1 MNYKLLNKNYAEELK
16 SKSIKEFVLSNR
28 NIEDPDKYLSL
39 TKDDVHHYSLLE
51 NIEKA
56 KSLILKT
63 IKDSGKI
70 GIICDSDVDGMASA
84 SMLYQYLSRN
94 YDQSKLSYFIHTK
107 KQHGI
112 SDVLS
117 QILKSKIDLLIV
129 PDAGTNDTKECK
141 ILQEKNI
148 QVIVLDHHQAEE
160 ENPYAIVVNNQLG
173 NYPNKY
179 LSGAGVTK
187 KFLESLDDELWD
199 DSSDFDDLVAI
210 SIIADS
216 MSILEYENRYLVT
229 KGLKNIRNKFI
240 QAIIEKQSYSIG
252 NVDNINV
259 NIIAFYISPLIN
271 ALIRSGSLEEKELM
285 FKAFIN
291 DPTTFPYKKRNGE
304 EIQETMQ
311 EMVARLAT
319 NLKAKQNREIDKSLD
334 YLRGLIDKNKWN
346 ENKILFVDADGVD
359 YSFTGLTAMK
369 LASEYQKPCLLIR
382 KNRDNVFAGSARN
395 YGNQIE
401 NLKDYLLETGYFEY
415 AQGHPSSFGLGIKI
429 ENIKPALEK
438 LNEQLK
444 DINFGEFIHYIDFE
458 ISIENLSVEIIKDMN
473 ELYDYYGN
481 GIEES
486 LVLVKNIPVN
496 TTDIE
501 LMGKTEDTWKFLY
514 NNEIQFIK
522 FKNGEDDV
530 ILQARKNDWSGVHLN
545 INAICKMSINE
556 YGGVRI
562 PQCIVVDYEII
573 E

>member
-1 MNYKLLNKNYAEELK
+1 MNYKLLNKNYEQELENK
-16 SKSIKEFVLSNR
+16 TIKEYILSNR
-28 NIEDPDKYLSL
+28 NIDNPSIYLSL
-39 TKDDVHHYSLLE
+39 TKDNVHHYSLLE
-51 NIEKA
+51 NIDEA
-56 KSLILKT
+56 KNLLLETMKSQ
-63 IKDSGKI
+63 GKI
-70 GIICDSDVDGMASA
+70 GIIVDVDVDGFASA
-84 SMLYQYLSRN
+84 SILYQYLARN
-94 YDQSKLSYFIHTK
+94 YDQSKLKYFIHTK

-112 SDVLS
+112 GDVLS

-129 PDAGTNDTKECK
+129 PDAGTNDVKECK

-148 QVIVLDHHQAEE
+148 QVIVLDHHQVEE
-160 ENPYAIVVNNQLG
+160 ENPYAIVVNNQMG
-173 NYPNKY
+173 DYPNKY

-199 DSSDFDDLVAI
+199 DSSDFDDLVAM

-229 KGLKNIRNKFI
+229 KGLKNIKNKFI
-240 QAIIEKQSYSIG
+240 QAVIEKQSYSIG
-252 NVDNINV
+252 NTDNINV
-259 NIIAFYISPLIN
+259 NVVAFYISPLIN

-285 FKAFIN
+285 FKAFIG

-319 NLKAKQNREIDKSLD
+319 NLKAKQNREIDKSLE
-334 YLRGLIDKNKWN
+334 YLRGLIEKNKWN
-346 ENKILFVDADGVD
+346 KNKILFVDADGVD
-359 YSFTGLTAMK
+359 YSYTGLVCMK

-382 KNRDNVFAGSARN
+382 KGRDNTFAGSIRN

-401 NLKDYLLETGYFEY
+401 NLKDYLMETGLFEY
-415 AQGHPSSFGLGIKI
+415 AQGHSNAAGIGIKI
-429 ENIKPALEK
+429 ENIKPVIEK
-438 LNEQLK
+438 LNNDLK

-458 ISIENLSVEIIKDMN
+458 IDIENLTIEIIKDMN

-486 LVLVKNIPVN
+486 LVLVRNIPVN
-496 TTDIE
+496 TNDVE

-522 FKNGEDDV
+522 FKNNQDDA
-530 ILQARKNDWSGVHLN
+530 ILQARQNDWSGANLK
-545 INAICKMSINE
+545 INAICKLSINE

-562 PQCIVVDYEII
+562 PQCIVVDYEVIG
-573 E
+573 

>member
-84 SMLYQYLSRN
+84 SMLYQYLARN

-496 TTDIE
+496 TTNIE

-522 FKNGEDDV
+522 FKNNKDDA
-530 ILQARKNDWSGVHLN
+530 IMKARQNDWSGANLK
-545 INAICKMSINE
+545 INAICKLSMNE

>member
-1 MNYKLLNKNYAEELK
+1 MNYKLLNKNYEKELENK
-16 SKSIKEFVLSNR
+16 TIKEFVLLNR
-28 NIEDPDKYLSL
+28 NIENPREYLSL
-39 TKDDVHHYSLLE
+39 TKDNVHNYSLLE
-51 NIEKA
+51 NIDEA
-56 KSLILKT
+56 KNLLLET
-63 IKDSGKI
+63 IKNKGKI
-70 GIICDSDVDGMASA
+70 GIICDSDSDGFASA
-84 SMLYQYLSRN
+84 SILYQYLSRN
-94 YDQSKLSYFIHTK
+94 YDSSKLTYFIHTK

-112 SDVLS
+112 HDLLQ
-117 QILKSKIDLLIV
+117 QILKSKINLLIV
-129 PDAGTNDTKECK
+129 PDAGTNDVEECK
-141 ILQEKNI
+141 ILQEKGI
-148 QVIVLDHHQAEE
+148 QTIILDHHQVEV
-160 ENPYAIVVNNQLG
+160 ENPYAVVVNNQLG
-173 NYPNKY
+173 EYPNKF

-187 KFLESLDDELWD
+187 KFLESLDTEFWD
-199 DSSDFDDLVAI
+199 DSSDFDDLVAM

-240 QAIIEKQSYSIG
+240 QVIIEKQSYSIG
-252 NVDNINV
+252 NTDNINV
-259 NIIAFYISPLIN
+259 NIVAFYISPLIN

-285 FKAFIN
+285 FKAFIG
-291 DPTTFPYKKRNGE
+291 DTTTFPYKKRSGE

-319 NLKAKQNREIDKSLD
+319 NLKAKQNREIDKSLE
-334 YLRGLIDKNKWN
+334 YLRGLIEKNEWN
-346 ENKILFVDADGVD
+346 KNKILFVDADGVD

-382 KNRDNVFAGSARN
+382 KGRDNIFAGSARN

-401 NLKDYLLETGYFEY
+401 NLKDYLLETGLFEY

-438 LNEQLK
+438 INEELK

-458 ISIENLSVEIIKDMN
+458 IDIENLTIEIIKDMN

-486 LVLVKNIPVN
+486 LVLIRNIPVN
-496 TTDIE
+496 TNDIE

-522 FKNGEDDV
+522 FKNNQDDA
-530 ILQARKNDWSGVHLN
+530 ILQARQNDWSGANLK
-545 INAICKMSINE
+545 INAICKLSINE
-556 YGGVRI
+556 YGGIRI
-562 PQCIVVDYEII
+562 PQCIVVDYEVMG
-573 E
+573 

>member
-1 MNYKLLNKNYAEELK
+1 MNYRLLNKNYKQELENK
-16 SKSIKEFVLSNR
+16 TIKEYVLSNR
-28 NIEDPDKYLSL
+28 NIEDPNTYLSL
-39 TKDDVHHYSLLE
+39 TKDNVHHYSLLE
-51 NIEKA
+51 NIAKA
-56 KSLILKT
+56 KNLLLEM
-63 IKDSGKI
+63 IKNKGKI
-70 GIICDSDVDGMASA
+70 GIIIDPDGDGYISA
-84 SMLYQYLSRN
+84 SILYQYLARN
-94 YDQSKLSYFIHTK
+94 YDQPKLSYFIHTK

-112 SDVLS
+112 GDLLS

-129 PDAGTNDTKECK
+129 PDAGTNDVKECK

-148 QVIVLDHHQAEE
+148 QIIILDHHQVEE
-160 ENPYAIVVNNQLG
+160 ENPYAVVVNNQLG

-229 KGLKNIRNKFI
+229 KGLKNIKNKFI
-240 QAIIEKQSYSIG
+240 EAIIEKQSYSIG
-252 NVDNINV
+252 NTDNINV
-259 NIIAFYISPLIN
+259 NVVAFYISPLIN

-285 FKAFIN
+285 FRAFIN
-291 DPTTFPYKKRNGE
+291 DPETFPYKKRNGE
-304 EIQETMQ
+304 EIQETIQ

-319 NLKAKQNREIDKSLD
+319 NLKAKQNREIDKSLE

-382 KNRDNVFAGSARN
+382 KGRDNIFAGSARN

-401 NLKDYLLETGYFEY
+401 NLKDYLLETGLFEY

-438 LNEQLK
+438 INEELK
-444 DINFGEFIHYIDFE
+444 DINFGEFIHYVDFE
-458 ISIENLSVEIIKDMN
+458 IDIENLTIEIIKDMN

-486 LVLVKNIPVN
+486 LVLIRNIPVN
-496 TTDIE
+496 TNDIE

-522 FKNGEDDV
+522 FKNNQDDA
-530 ILQARKNDWSGVHLN
+530 ILQARQNDWSGAHLN
-545 INAICKMSINE
+545 INAICKLSINE
-556 YGGVRI
+556 YGGIRV
-562 PQCIVVDYEII
+562 PQCIVVDYEVV

>member
-334 YLRGLIDKNKWN
+334 YLCGLIDKNKWN

>member
-1 MNYKLLNKNYAEELK
+1 MNYRLLNKDYEKELK

-39 TKDDVHHYSLLE
+39 TKDDIHHYSLLE
-51 NIEKA
+51 NIEEA
-56 KSLILKT
+56 KSLLLET
-63 IKDSGKI
+63 IKNKGKI
-70 GIICDSDVDGMASA
+70 GIIVDVDVDGFSSA
-84 SMLYQYLSRN
+84 SILYQYLSRN
-94 YDQSKLSYFIHTK
+94 YDQSKLEYFIHTK

-112 SDVLS
+112 HDLLPL
-117 QILKSKIDLLIV
+117 ILKSNINLLIV
-129 PDAGTNDTKECK
+129 PDAGTNDVEECK
-141 ILQEKNI
+141 TLQEKNI
-148 QVIVLDHHQAEE
+148 QIIILDHHQIET
-160 ENPYAIVVNNQLG
+160 ENPYAVVVNNQMG

-187 KFLESLDDELWD
+187 KFLECLDDEFWD
-199 DSSDFDDLVAI
+199 NSNDFDDLVAI
-210 SIIADS
+210 SIVADS

-229 KGLKNIRNKFI
+229 KGLKNIQNKFI
-240 QAIIEKQSYSIG
+240 QSIIEKQSYSIG

-259 NIIAFYISPLIN
+259 NIVAFYIAPLIN

-285 FKAFIN
+285 FKAFIG
-291 DPTTFPYKKRNGE
+291 DPTTFPYKKRSGE
-304 EIQETMQ
+304 EVQETMQ

-319 NLKAKQNREIDKSLD
+319 NLKAKQNREIDKSLE
-334 YLRGLIDKNKWN
+334 YLRGLIDKNEWN
-346 ENKILFVDADGVD
+346 KNKILFVDADGVD

-401 NLKDYLLETGYFEY
+401 NLKDYLLETNLFEY

-429 ENIKPALEK
+429 ENIKPAIEK
-438 LNEQLK
+438 INEQLK
-444 DINFGEFIHYIDFE
+444 DINFGEFIHYIDFV
-458 ISIENLSVEIIKDMN
+458 INVENLTIDIIKEMN

-486 LVLVKNIPVN
+486 LVLVENIPVN
-496 TTDIE
+496 TNEIE
-501 LMGKTEDTWKFLY
+501 VTGKLEDTWKVIY

-522 FKNGEDDV
+522 FKNNENDI
-530 ILQARKNDWSGVHLN
+530 ILKARKNDWSGENLK

-556 YGGVRI
+556 YGGVST
-562 PQCIVVDYEII
+562 PQCIIVDYEVV